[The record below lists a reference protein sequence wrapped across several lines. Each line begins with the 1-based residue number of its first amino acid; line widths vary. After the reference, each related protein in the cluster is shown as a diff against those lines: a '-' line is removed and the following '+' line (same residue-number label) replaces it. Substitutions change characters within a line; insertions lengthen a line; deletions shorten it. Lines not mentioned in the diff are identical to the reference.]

1 MIDIGKIS
9 LFIED
14 YGGSFVIS
22 KFIKFFE
29 DIGQNVIY
37 IGDGIYTCNKIKS
50 DKFNNLISSCDFDID
65 KVFYNI
71 DLVIFDSKILDEEL
85 FTSISN
91 TNIPLIII
99 SRDDISSIATGS
111 RFFKS
116 FIKVDGGIEK
126 VETIIKFDNV
136 YRFSRNYPSISKG
149 LNRSNIKKLIFDDS
163 IDNIDFYLFKD
174 ISNNKFSYE
183 KNISRT
189 FNELKT
195 EFIRDDKINKL
206 GI

>member
-29 DIGQNVIY
+29 DSGQNVIY
-37 IGDGIYTCNKIKS
+37 IGDSSIYTCNKIKS

-99 SRDDISSIATGS
+99 SRDAVSSIATGS
-111 RFFKS
+111 GF
-116 FIKVDGGIEK
+116 FIKADGSIEK

-136 YRFSRNYPSISKG
+136 YRFSRKYPSISEG

>member
-1 MIDIGKIS
+1 MIDIVKII

-29 DIGQNVIY
+29 DSGQNVIY
-37 IGDGIYTCNKIKS
+37 IGDSIYNCNKIKS
-50 DKFNNLISSCDFDID
+50 HKFNKLISSYDFDID
-65 KVFYNI
+65 KIFYNI
-71 DLVIFDSKILDEEL
+71 DLVIFDSKMLDEEL
-85 FTSISN
+85 FTSVSN

-99 SRDDISSIATGS
+99 
-111 RFFKS
+111 
-116 FIKVDGGIEK
+116 KVDSSIEK

-136 YRFSRNYPSISKG
+136 YRFSRNYPSISG
-149 LNRSNIKKLIFDDS
+149 SSLNRTNIKKLIFDDS

-174 ISNNKFSYE
+174 KSNNKFYYE
-183 KNISRT
+183 KYISRT